1 VEAIMISKTDIEE
14 ALKGVIDPE
23 LGINIVDLGLV
34 YDIAIS
40 EREVVVTMTM
50 TSAACPLHNLITQMV
65 DRAVFDVTAGKAEV
79 TVNLVFDPPWTPE
92 RMSAEARRVLG

>member
-1 VEAIMISKTDIEE
+1 MIDKQAIEE

-34 YDIAIS
+34 YDIAIDD
-40 EREVVVTMTM
+40 REVVITMTM
-50 TSAACPLHNLITQMV
+50 TSAACPLHNLITQLV
-65 DRAVFDVTAGKAEV
+65 DRAVFDATGGRMEV

-92 RMSAEARRVLG
+92 RMSPEARRVLG